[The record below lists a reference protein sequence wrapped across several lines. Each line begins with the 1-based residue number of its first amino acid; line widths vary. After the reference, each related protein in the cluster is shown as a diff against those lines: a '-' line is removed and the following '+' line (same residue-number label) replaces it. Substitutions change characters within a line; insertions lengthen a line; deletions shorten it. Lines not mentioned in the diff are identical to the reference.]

1 MTTGQPVQNESLER
15 PPQNKTPQP
24 SLDREVLA
32 EIVDMA
38 LTAGQLLMQNGAESQ
53 RVEETVRLLG
63 TGLGCDWG
71 SVLVSYN
78 TIMVTHASGNE
89 FRTKI
94 RRVENIGVNMRLVE
108 DISHLAHRVEAGK
121 LDRASVRA
129 ELEQIGAVPRSYNRW
144 VTALAVGSACAAFS
158 RLLGGDWPV
167 FGVAL
172 LASGVAVIVRKEL
185 AERGLNPLLVVIM
198 TAFAAGGLVGL
209 ASRFQ
214 FSPRPE
220 LALVASVLFLV
231 PGVPGINAV
240 ADLIKGHIVVG
251 LARAATSALIVL
263 AIVLGLILAVQ
274 LTGVRIS

>member
-1 MTTGQPVQNESLER
+1 
-15 PPQNKTPQP
+15 
-24 SLDREVLA
+24 LDREVLA
-32 EIVDMA
+32 DIVDIA
-38 LTAGQLLMQNGAESQ
+38 LTAGELLMKNGAESQ

-78 TIMVTHASGNE
+78 TIMVTHASGSE
-89 FRTKI
+89 FRTQI
-94 RRVENIGVNMRLVE
+94 RRVENIGVNMRVIE
-108 DISHLAHRVEAGK
+108 DISHVAHRVEAGK

-129 ELEQIGAVPRSYNRW
+129 KLDQIGAVPRGYNQW

-172 LASGVAVIVRKEL
+172 LASGVAVIVRGEL
-185 AERGLNPLLVVIM
+185 AKRGLNALLVVLV

-209 ASRFQ
+209 VSRFQ

-240 ADLIKGHIVVG
+240 EDLIKGHIVVG
-251 LARAATSALIVL
+251 LARAVNSVLIVL
-263 AIVLGLILAVQ
+263 AIVLGPILAVQ

>member
-1 MTTGQPVQNESLER
+1 
-15 PPQNKTPQP
+15 
-24 SLDREVLA
+24 LDREVLA
-32 EIVDMA
+32 DIVDMA
-38 LTAGQLLMQNGAESQ
+38 LTAGELLMKNGAESQ

-94 RRVENIGVNMRLVE
+94 RRVENIGVNMRVIE
-108 DISHLAHRVEAGK
+108 DISHVAHRVEAGK

-129 ELEQIGAVPRSYNRW
+129 KLEQIRAVPRGYNRW

-172 LASGVAVIVRKEL
+172 LASGVAVIVRGEL
-185 AERGLNPLLVVIM
+185 AKRGLNALLVVLM

-209 ASRFQ
+209 VSRFQ

-240 ADLIKGHIVVG
+240 EDLIKGHIVVG
-251 LARAATSALIVL
+251 LARAANSMLIVL

>member
-1 MTTGQPVQNESLER
+1 
-15 PPQNKTPQP
+15 
-24 SLDREVLA
+24 LDREVLA
-32 EIVDMA
+32 DIVDMA
-38 LTAGQLLMQNGAESQ
+38 LTAGELLMKNGAESQ

-94 RRVENIGVNMRLVE
+94 RRVENIGVNMRVIE
-108 DISHLAHRVEAGK
+108 DISHVAHRVEAGK

-129 ELEQIGAVPRSYNRW
+129 KLEQIRTVPRGYNWW

-172 LASGVAVIVRKEL
+172 LASGVAVIVREEL
-185 AERGLNPLLVVIM
+185 AKRGLNALLVVIM

-209 ASRFQ
+209 VSRFQ

-251 LARAATSALIVL
+251 LARAANSVLIVL

>member
-1 MTTGQPVQNESLER
+1 
-15 PPQNKTPQP
+15 
-24 SLDREVLA
+24 LDREVLA
-32 EIVDMA
+32 DIVDMA
-38 LTAGQLLMQNGAESQ
+38 LTAGELLMKNGAESQ

-94 RRVENIGVNMRLVE
+94 RRVENIGVNMRVIE
-108 DISHLAHRVEAGK
+108 DISHVAHRVEAGK

-129 ELEQIGAVPRSYNRW
+129 KLEQIRAVPRGYNRW

-172 LASGVAVIVRKEL
+172 LASGVAVIVREQL
-185 AERGLNPLLVVIM
+185 AKRGLNALLVVIM

-209 ASRFQ
+209 VSWFQ

-240 ADLIKGHIVVG
+240 EDLIKGHIVVG
-251 LARAATSALIVL
+251 LARAANSVLIVL